1 MIGADVIS
9 LDLLWAA
16 GAALAAGLLYG
27 FTGFGAALVMAPL
40 FTLLWDAQV
49 AVGVSLILIT
59 IATLQLLPGALR
71 ICDRRQMALMGF
83 SACITI
89 PIGSSILLALDL
101 DLMRQIIGIVVV
113 LITAVLATGWHY
125 RGQRPA
131 LATAGVGALSGI
143 LIGATSVGG
152 PPAIVYVLSGPDR
165 AEVNRAN
172 LVTFFAIINT
182 AGMITLIVV
191 GVITWDTVIRAAA
204 GAPAIFIGIAGGA
217 WSFKSAGDAAYRRI
231 AIGILFVIGLA
242 VLVS

>member
-59 IATLQLLPGALR
+59 IATLQLLPGALK
-71 ICDRRQMALMGF
+71 ICDRRQMVLMGF

-89 PIGSSILLALDL
+89 PIGSSILLALDP
-101 DLMRQIIGIVVV
+101 DLMRRIIGIVVV
-113 LITAVLATGWHY
+113 LITAVLATGWRY

-131 LATAGVGALSGI
+131 LATAGGRGAKRYPYRGHER
-143 LIGATSVGG
+143 GG
-152 PPAIVYVLSGPDR
+152 STG
-165 AEVNRAN
+165 
-172 LVTFFAIINT
+172 
-182 AGMITLIVV
+182 
-191 GVITWDTVIRAAA
+191 
-204 GAPAIFIGIAGGA
+204 
-217 WSFKSAGDAAYRRI
+217 YR
-231 AIGILFVIGLA
+231 LCA
-242 VLVS
+242 VRP